1 MSDVALRIG
10 ELAKRAGVAASALR
24 YYEAEGLLGASA
36 RSKAG
41 YRLYEPEAV
50 GRVEFIQRAKSLGL
64 PLSQIRRLIESPHA
78 DADAEREALRHL
90 VAHKLAD
97 TRRRVVEL
105 ERLSSEL
112 EALHVRL
119 QRAPG
124 PDCGHVG
131 DCACWLP
138 TEEEM
143 NIMAKEVACCGK
155 LCCPEC
161 ACLEG
166 EPCDCPE
173 CPCCQS

>member
-10 ELAKRAGVAASALR
+10 EVAKRAGVAASALR

-64 PLSQIRRLIESPHA
+64 PPSQIRRLIESPH
-78 DADAEREALRHL
+78 ADAEREALRHL

-97 TRRRVVEL
+97 VRRRVVEL

-161 ACLEG
+161 ACVEG

-173 CPCCQS
+173 CPCHQS